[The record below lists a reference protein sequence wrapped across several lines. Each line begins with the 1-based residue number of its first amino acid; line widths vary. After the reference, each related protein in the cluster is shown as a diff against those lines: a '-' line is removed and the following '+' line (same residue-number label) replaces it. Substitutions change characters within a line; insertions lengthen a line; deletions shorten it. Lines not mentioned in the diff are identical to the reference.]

1 MNKARAAE
9 KYKVVCPVCG
19 KQLFSS
25 SSADVED
32 VMCPKCKKQYVVR
45 VGVGSLQIRES
56 QMQYS
61 ADNSK

>member
-1 MNKARAAE
+1 MARAAE
-9 KYKVVCPVCG
+9 KSKVVCPTCG
-19 KQLFSS
+19 KQLFAS

-32 VMCPKCKKQYVVR
+32 VMCPKGEKQYVVR

-61 ADNSK
+61 IDNSK

>member
-1 MNKARAAE
+1 MNMARAVE
-9 KYKVVCPVCG
+9 QYKVVCPTCG

-61 ADNSK
+61 IDNSK

>member
-1 MNKARAAE
+1 MARAAE

-32 VMCPKCKKQYVVR
+32 VMCPKCKKQYVGKR
-45 VGVGSLQIRES
+45 PMTGR
-56 QMQYS
+56 MHF
-61 ADNSK
+61 N

>member
-1 MNKARAAE
+1 MNMARAVE
-9 KYKVVCPVCG
+9 KYKVICPTCG

-56 QMQYS
+56 QIKYS
-61 ADNSK
+61 TDNIK